1 MSHDVTYHLKVPLG
15 IFNYI
20 NALVI
25 LFESLWASSDVDCI
39 FFLCPST
46 QAHQFVTR
54 RLEQYLVRIHL
65 LHPSESCSVIL

>member
-20 NALVI
+20 NVLVI
-25 LFESLWASSDVDCI
+25 LFKSLWASSDVDCI
-39 FFLCPST
+39 FFLCAST

-54 RLEQYLVRIHL
+54 RLEQYLVRITSTF
-65 LHPSESCSVIL
+65 PASI